1 MQDAFKDLEQDF
13 TKALKAVAKG
23 AGDTPRK
30 KRGAPTG
37 NQNAR
42 KHGFYSKRLTPEQQA
57 EYEMVRHADLLA
69 EEINLMRYKITTF
82 MDDPNTDPQLLL
94 RAVWV
99 LARMVRIEE
108 RVRYGS

>member
-1 MQDAFKDLEQDF
+1 
-13 TKALKAVAKG
+13 
-23 AGDTPRK
+23 
-30 KRGAPTG
+30 
-37 NQNAR
+37 
-42 KHGFYSKRLTPEQQA
+42 
-57 EYEMVRHADLLA
+57 
-69 EEINLMRYKITTF
+69 MRYKITTF